1 MIIQFDCKIFNP
13 GSDTMRVHWDGWM
26 RVRCVEDENESTLSD
41 SLAPHMRS
49 RICGGGPWLHREPPL
64 TMSWLLVAD
73 KVQQFS
79 SAVGCWRE
87 LIELKIVTFSASTIS
102 LWLVEVISWLGSW
115 PLIGHGIHN
124 HLCAVSWSSLSLE
137 NIFSVSQLKIF
148 PLQWHTTK

>member
-13 GSDTMRVHWDGWM
+13 GSDAMRVHWDGWM

-41 SLAPHMRS
+41 TLAPHMRS
-49 RICGGGPWLHREPPL
+49 RICCGGGPWLHREPPL

-79 SAVGCWRE
+79 SAVGYWRE

-102 LWLVEVISWLGSW
+102 LWLVESDLVTKILASDWSRHPQSSVCCVVIKPVIRKYFQCVTVKSISS
-115 PLIGHGIHN
+115 PVTHN
-124 HLCAVSWSSLSLE
+124 
-137 NIFSVSQLKIF
+137 
-148 PLQWHTTK
+148 